1 MENPGAGINFRK
13 LSEDC
18 KLKPLNDIL
27 SSQDEDELTLLMG
40 IVKIIDV
47 SVSSSSTPKKVSL
60 KNKYS
65 VLRCGVPALPTIIDG
80 RMCLLGQSSLY
91 GMLRE

>member
-13 LSEDC
+13 LPEDN

-27 SSQDEDELTLLMG
+27 SSQDEDEFTLLMG
-40 IVKIIDV
+40 IVKINDV

-60 KNKYS
+60 KDKYS
-65 VLRCGVPALPTIIDG
+65 G
-80 RMCLLGQSSLY
+80 
-91 GMLRE
+91 